1 MTGYKTN
8 WGALLLL
15 VLVASVIAYLGLK
28 VSQISYPEPAQ
39 IKYEKKEKLE
49 KRILGELQISYLQN
63 SILIDEEKD
72 SFIRVKHGNSYVGK
86 NINGEIGRGP
96 FYLQIFFSP
105 NVNSKKLNIEDWY
118 DQNNPE
124 NDRGAPPT
132 DSHELIEINGI
143 PAYKVVYGK
152 ARDQFNSY
160 FYDLIYI
167 YISHNTD
174 IYEIRGYKLPENL
187 DPALTPEDIQ
197 AAREYERIF
206 NKIINSI
213 HFAK

>member
-1 MTGYKTN
+1 MTGHKTN
-8 WGALLLL
+8 WAALLLL
-15 VLVASVIAYLGLK
+15 VLAASIIAYLGLQ
-28 VSQISYPEPAQ
+28 VSKISYPEPVQ
-39 IKYEKKEKLE
+39 IKYEKKDKLE
-49 KRILGELQISYLQN
+49 KRILGELQIKYLQN
-63 SILIDEEKD
+63 SILFDEEKD
-72 SFIRVKHGNSYVGK
+72 SFIRIKHGNFYVGK

-105 NVNSKKLNIEDWY
+105 NVNSKKLSVEDWY

-124 NDRGAPPT
+124 NDRGAPFA

-152 ARDQFNSY
+152 ARDQLNSY

-174 IYEIRGYKLPENL
+174 IYEIRGYQLPENT
-187 DPALTPEDIQ
+187 DPVLTSEDIQ
-197 AAREYERIF
+197 AAREYEKTF
-206 NKIINSI
+206 NEILQSI
-213 HFAK
+213 RFVE

>member
-1 MTGYKTN
+1 MTGHKTN

-28 VSQISYPEPAQ
+28 VSQILYPEPTQ

-49 KRILGELQISYLQN
+49 MVLGNLQVEYSKN
-63 SILIDEEKD
+63 SILSKEEKG
-72 SFIRVKHGNSYVGK
+72 SSVFLTYKNNYVGK
-86 NINGEIGRGP
+86 NISGKIGREP
-96 FYLQIFFSP
+96 FDTRIIRLKDS
-105 NVNSKKLNIEDWY
+105 NKDKLHIEDWY

-124 NDRGAPPT
+124 NDRGAPFA